1 MPYIKKSQ
9 EMKPAK
15 AFATLLVMFAITG
28 TSYAQ
33 KGIRTY
39 IENLKKDTLFSNA
52 VVGIMVMDEKGREVA
67 SWNPDYP
74 LLTAS
79 TMKTIST
86 GLALKVLGPEYR
98 YKTRIGYTGIVKD
111 GVLKGDL
118 YIVGGGD
125 PTLGSKDTVAYPIDS
140 IFGVWAD
147 AVKLAGINRIEGNI
161 IGDDRFFANEIVPG
175 GWAVSNLGPYYGSGT
190 SGLSFM
196 ENLQEFTFKPGEK
209 TGDHAEFVS
218 VWPVVPGMKII
229 NNIKTGIQSSR
240 PSTSLRLTELDRVVK
255 YSGSLPLG
263 GEPVVLTGSCKFPA
277 LACAEEFR
285 LFLMKRGVRS
295 NPLVYD
301 PESFK
306 VEKEENINF
315 IGETLSPPLAS
326 IVNVTNRISNN
337 FYAETLF
344 KTLGK
349 VITGSGSYDSSAVAV
364 RRLLSSMGL
373 PDRGFVQDDGSGL
386 SRQNYVSARFFSNY
400 FSKLKEKNDNFE
412 VFFNSLPQPGG
423 PGTLENVI
431 KDATPEQKARLHA
444 KSGSLSSVRCY
455 AGYAERR
462 DGGMY
467 YFAILT
473 NNYQARTAQMQ
484 PKIEGFLKELVK

>member
-1 MPYIKKSQ
+1 
-9 EMKPAK
+9 MKPVK
-15 AFATLLVMFAITG
+15 AFASILLLLAVSTG
-28 TSYAQ
+28 SFAQ
-33 KGIRTY
+33 KQIRKY
-39 IENLKKDTLFSNA
+39 IETLKKDTLFSNA
-52 VVGIMVMDEKGREVA
+52 VVGIMVMDENGKEVA
-67 SWNPDYP
+67 SWNPDLP

-98 YKTRIGYTGIVKD
+98 YKTQIGYTGVIEN
-111 GVLKGDL
+111 GRLKGDL
-118 YIVGGGD
+118 YIIGGGD
-125 PTLGSKDTVAYPIDS
+125 PTLGSRDTIAYPIDS
-140 IFGVWAD
+140 IFGVWMD
-147 AVKLAGINRIEGNI
+147 AIRLAGITRIEGNI
-161 IGDDRFFANEIVPG
+161 IGDDRYFVNEIVPG

-196 ENLQEFTFKPGEK
+196 ENLQEFTFKAGEK
-209 TGDHAEFVS
+209 IGDPAELVS
-218 VWPVVPGMKII
+218 VWPNVPGMKII
-229 NNIKTGIQSSR
+229 NKITTGATKSR
-240 PSTSLRLTELDRVVK
+240 SETNLRLTELERVVK
-255 YSGSLPLG
+255 YTGSLPLG
-263 GEPVVLTGSCKFPA
+263 GKPSILTGSCKFPA
-277 LACAEEFR
+277 LSCAEEFR
-285 LFLMKRGVRS
+285 KFLDKNEIRS

-301 PESFK
+301 SQSYHVAAQES
-306 VEKEENINF
+306 ISI
-315 IGETLSPPLAS
+315 IGETFSPPLAS

-349 VITGSGSYDSSAVAV
+349 VLKGSGSYDSSAVAV
-364 RRLLSSMGL
+364 RNLLSSMGL
-373 PDRGFVQDDGSGL
+373 PYRGYTQDDGSGL

-431 KDATPEQKARLHA
+431 KDATPEQKLRLHA
-444 KSGSLSSVRCY
+444 KSGSLSNVRCY
-455 AGYAERR
+455 AGYAEREG
-462 DGGMY
+462 GGMY